1 METGACGSVR
11 DRVIRP
17 ESPWLISPS
26 RSDSS
31 MRWVSWSRLCTEVSS
46 SRGVTR
52 QSLTRP
58 LLIQFISRI
67 SGRTALTRARKAGLS
82 SIAERS
88 GWAMAQDL
96 GAISPTTMCRKTTTI
111 MASAKAMP

>member
-1 METGACGSVR
+1 M
-11 DRVIRP
+11 
-17 ESPWLISPS
+17 LISPR

-31 MRWVSWSRLCTEVSS
+31 IRWVSWSRLCTEVSS

-52 QSLTRP
+52 HSRTRA
-58 LLIQFISRI
+58 LLIVFSSRI
-67 SGRTALTRARKAGLS
+67 SGRTAPTTARKAGLS

-88 GWAMAQDL
+88 GCAMAQDF

-111 MASAKAMP
+111 IASAKAMP